1 MGNIF
6 TDIVNEINLK
16 PSNSKTLLKLV
27 VRIAI
32 ALIIV
37 AFGWGQIKV
46 LRLNKINEVEKTLQE
61 NIKVNL
67 ELKKEMQEGFRVVN
81 NRIDKVYDDGNKAF
95 NDWTIFSKDQLKMVI
110 DYGETNK
117 EMLKRM
123 LDLNMVEKA
132 KTVENKL
139 EQAKT
144 ISPKDSLKIVVK
156 PIK

>member
-95 NDWTIFSKDQLKMVI
+95 NDWTIFSKDQL
-110 DYGETNK
+110 
-117 EMLKRM
+117 
-123 LDLNMVEKA
+123 
-132 KTVENKL
+132 
-139 EQAKT
+139 
-144 ISPKDSLKIVVK
+144 
-156 PIK
+156 